1 MATKKIEQQILTTLG
16 VKAYLIRHAGK
27 YRVQPDAIE
36 NPDFARWDAA
46 RACVEMQTP
55 VEAALVFA
63 ERLGQFELEQ
73 QREAA

>member
-63 ERLGQFELEQ
+63 ERLGKFELEQ
-73 QREAA
+73 REAA

>member
-1 MATKKIEQQILTTLG
+1 MASKMIEQQILGTLG

-36 NPDFARWDAA
+36 NPAFATWDAA
-46 RACVEMQTP
+46 RECVEMPTP

-63 ERLGQFELEQ
+63 GRLGQFELEQ
-73 QREAA
+73 QRKAA